1 MEHTAKGFAMSRMA
15 VLDFETANHQPGS
28 ACQLGI
34 VVLEPWRVVSEHQWL
49 IRPQRLY
56 FSPRCVQVHGLTAR
70 DVIDSPTWD
79 GVWSEV
85 ASLLDGATVIAHN
98 AGFDA
103 KVLSSTCSLYDIA
116 IQPIDL
122 QCTRLIAKRGWPGL
136 PSHALA
142 AMAEHLS
149 ISFRHHDALEDARA
163 AATILLRA
171 AEQTGAENLDELEDR
186 LGLVRGRIWT
196 DRVRQ
201 PRTVRRSRLEMVAE
215 PQPRYE
221 QRYFRM
227 DGNPLQSD
235 KVRRARRIADEILL
249 HCQGE
254 LPLVGKHVVLLGTL
268 LGMDRED
275 SIGFLSQLG
284 ATVQASTNLQTT
296 YLIQGTIDETMQPV
310 VDEDRAEPSS
320 ATAASSSATAAS
332 SSATAEALR
341 SLLDRRKRADLEER
355 QRDGQ
360 PVRLITQRQLL
371 AMLPAGLQS
380 ARGDH

>member
-1 MEHTAKGFAMSRMA
+1 MTRMA

-34 VVLEPWRVVSEHQWL
+34 VVVEPWRIVSEHQWL

-56 FSPRCVQVHGLTAR
+56 FSPRCVEVHGLTAR
-70 DVIDSPTWD
+70 DVIDKPTWD
-79 GVWSEV
+79 SVWSEV
-85 ASLLDGATVIAHN
+85 VPLLDGATVVAHN

-103 KVLSSTCSLYDIA
+103 KVLSSSCSLYDIA

-149 ISFRHHDALEDARA
+149 IAFRHHDALEDARA
-163 AATILLRA
+163 AATILMRA
-171 AEQTGAENLDELEDR
+171 AEQTGAKNLDDLEDR

-221 QRYFRM
+221 QRYFRL

-254 LPLVGKHVVLLGTL
+254 LPLAGKHVVLLGTL

-284 ATVQASTNLQTT
+284 ATVQASSNMQTS
-296 YLIQGTIDETMQPV
+296 YLIHGSTEEAIPPTV
-310 VDEDRAEPSS
+310 GEDHGGALSTGASS
-320 ATAASSSATAAS
+320 AAGTA

-341 SLLDRRKRADLEER
+341 SLLDRKKRAAMEER
-355 QRDGQ
+355 QREGQ